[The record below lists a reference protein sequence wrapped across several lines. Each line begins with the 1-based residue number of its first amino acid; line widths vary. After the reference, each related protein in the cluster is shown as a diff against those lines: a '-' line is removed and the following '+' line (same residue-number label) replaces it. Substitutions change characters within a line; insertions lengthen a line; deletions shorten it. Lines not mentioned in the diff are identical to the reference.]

1 MEHSDDPGRAFVVG
15 AGQVELLDHLLVR
28 GETRDRHR
36 QGMSDVGDQRA
47 EGDDHLHTQTL
58 GRLRDA
64 VGEGP
69 PAQIRLGAGEQDQI
83 ALRAGRRAREQD
95 VARPLDLAGLP
106 LGHADR
112 RAVGL
117 EVEELLRVDLR
128 DQIGVERLRG
138 GGERGRGGAGGVIP
152 AGECADENGG
162 SEFWWRSLPSERV
175 HHSRLASR
183 RSRRVRLTLD
193 TQRLVEATAASTRI
207 AELRPGQRFS
217 GVYACVRKDRLS
229 ARNGSIY
236 LSMELRDRSGS
247 IPARAF
253 REVDRLAGRFERGD
267 AISVAGRVE
276 RFRGELVGE
285 VEDIQSIDPAE
296 LDPTDF
302 LPAAYRDA
310 EELEG
315 FLEHLTREVHEPAL
329 RQVVERVLFSD
340 PVAAEFRRAPCTRAG
355 HHAYVGGLLEHT
367 VAMGTLLLEVC
378 RLHPS
383 LDSDLLMAAALLHDV
398 GKTREFTYGAEF
410 GITEEG
416 RLIGHL
422 ALGAEIIG
430 SAAGELP
437 AERRA
442 ALLNCVLSHHGAD
455 AGRGAS
461 GGRGF
466 AIPEALALYRLN
478 ALDAGVK
485 GALEQG
491 L

>member
-1 MEHSDDPGRAFVVG
+1 M
-15 AGQVELLDHLLVR
+15 
-28 GETRDRHR
+28 
-36 QGMSDVGDQRA
+36 
-47 EGDDHLHTQTL
+47 
-58 GRLRDA
+58 
-64 VGEGP
+64 
-69 PAQIRLGAGEQDQI
+69 
-83 ALRAGRRAREQD
+83 
-95 VARPLDLAGLP
+95 
-106 LGHADR
+106 
-112 RAVGL
+112 
-117 EVEELLRVDLR
+117 
-128 DQIGVERLRG
+128 
-138 GGERGRGGAGGVIP
+138 
-152 AGECADENGG
+152 
-162 SEFWWRSLPSERV
+162 
-175 HHSRLASR
+175 
-183 RSRRVRLTLD
+183 
-193 TQRLVEATAASTRI
+193 VEATATTTHI

-267 AISVAGRVE
+267 AISVSGRVE
-276 RFRGELVGE
+276 RFRGELVAE

-296 LDPTDF
+296 LDPADF
-302 LPAAYRDA
+302 LPVAYRDA
-310 EELEG
+310 EELGG
-315 FLEHLTREVHEPAL
+315 FLEHLTREVHDPAL
-329 RQVVERVLFSD
+329 RQVVERILFTD
-340 PVAAEFRRAPCTRAG
+340 PVAAEFRRAPCSRAG

-378 RLHPS
+378 QLHPR
-383 LDSDLLMAAALLHDV
+383 LDSDLVMAAALLHDV

-410 GITEEG
+410 GVTEEG

-422 ALGAEIIG
+422 PLGAEIIG
-430 SAAGELP
+430 SAAGGLP
-437 AERRA
+437 ADRRA
-442 ALLNCVLSHHGAD
+442 ALLNCVLSHHGAEG
-455 AGRGAS
+455 GRGAS